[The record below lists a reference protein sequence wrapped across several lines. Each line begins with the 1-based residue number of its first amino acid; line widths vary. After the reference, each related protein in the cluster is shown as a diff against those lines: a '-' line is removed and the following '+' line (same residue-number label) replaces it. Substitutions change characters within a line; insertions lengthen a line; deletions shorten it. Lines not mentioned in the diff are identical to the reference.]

1 MITDEFNNNE
11 FHNKKK
17 IINYILYFFI
27 AAIIVFSLFISLN
40 YFLKKEKNIIDND
53 NNNGERIGYTIYFDL
68 NGASAITNDSVSCTE
83 NNDKCKIHLP
93 KATRNDGV
101 VLGYSSNKDSKK
113 ADYLMNT
120 DIDIKENMTLYVISY
135 KINTLN
141 INQKELDYVEQSNLS
156 CFAYNLDKKCSVR
169 LPSFNKIGYEVRG
182 YSTSPKSVTGIF
194 FPKEYYEISDNQT
207 LYPIYNIFARSVK
220 INVKKSLLV
229 NGSFIEIENACP
241 DNIAN
246 KYISYLNDI
255 KDNAPYLLFGN
266 KITFLGD
273 ASFNSIWGDK
283 YVGMN
288 FGPRKL
294 RAFDIR
300 CSSVILNDYYG
311 TMVHELGHSW
321 DYFYSVKMGKTITS
335 NADIINLFNKYK
347 NISNRPFRDYSYS
360 NVYEFFADM
369 GKYYYFKYIKKS
381 SEYIN
386 ISYPNDIKKVME
398 KYICI
403 AKNDYDEGKCT

>member
-17 IINYILYFFI
+17 MINYMLYFFI
-27 AAIIVFSLFISLN
+27 AVIIIFTLFISLD
-40 YFLKKEKNIIDND
+40 YFFKREKNIIDTD
-53 NNNGERIGYTIYFDL
+53 KNNGEKIGYTVHFIL
-68 NGASAITNDSVSCTE
+68 NGASTITSDSVSCSE
-83 NNDKCKIHLP
+83 NNNKCIVHLP
-93 KATRNDGV
+93 KATRESGV

-113 ADYLMNT
+113 ADYFMNT
-120 DIDIKENMTLYVISY
+120 DININENMTLYVISY

-141 INQKELDYVEQSNLS
+141 INQKELDYVEQSNLT
-156 CFAYNLDKKCSVR
+156 CHAYNRDEKCQIK

-182 YSTSPKSVTGIF
+182 YSTSSKSTTGIF
-194 FPKEYYEISDNQT
+194 FPKEYYVISDNQT
-207 LYPIYNIFARSVK
+207 LYPIYNISARGEK

-229 NGSFIEIENACP
+229 NGSFIEIENTCS
-241 DNIAN
+241 NVIAN
-246 KYISYLNDI
+246 KFINYLNDI
-255 KDNAPYLLFGN
+255 KVNAPYLLFGN

-273 ASFNSIWGDK
+273 TTFNAIWGDK

-300 CSSVILNDYYG
+300 CSSVVINDYYG

-321 DYFYSVKMGKTITS
+321 DYFYSVKKGNTITS
-335 NADIINLFNKYK
+335 NPDIINLFNKYK
-347 NISNRPFRDYSYS
+347 NMSNRPFRDYSYS
-360 NVYEFFADM
+360 NIYEFFADM
-369 GKYYYFKYIKKS
+369 GKYYYFKYTKRS

-386 ISYPNDIKKVME
+386 TNYPDDIKKVME

-403 AKNDYDEGKCT
+403 AKNDYDEGKCS